1 MFLIS
6 LDFQNIIKKLD
17 IYMKLINIKK
27 MNKKFVLESFQAYL
41 DIELNQLNEAKGPSE
56 ITPESVV
63 GLVQKMLEK
72 QKEKGKADIK
82 LKKFASEKDPY
93 AALKASPEFK
103 SLGFKYSS
111 AFAAPYLFDKLTD
124 EQKNDLYKGISESL
138 NRNGFKKIQEVEKLI
153 EKKAN
158 ITVPPV
164 IYILGEEN
172 KISKTEENPGSRD
185 KREFQLISEEDEN
198 GIFKDNEWD
207 LKDSSFSSPEM
218 KEKLVN
224 PIKEIVS
231 NFAAGKIEIEFIEI
245 ETSANRYRNTGISE
259 NLSWGELS
267 SNRANTIALIFKA
280 AVEEY
285 QLTEEQKNVL
295 QSKITLDYGGSNRDG
310 TSGPNP
316 VDPIPFGYYD
326 ENSKFIRNN
335 GSYDKKRSTVVID
348 KIGNDGKPSGEIEIK
363 TIEPDSDKSQYEK
376 YKYVNI
382 VIKASEPI
390 IIPYETLPDE
400 PINQNEEVKYIPLFK
415 IPSKYESGSSIR
427 IKPRRRRTGTR
438 GKGTGKRICIEF

>member
-1 MFLIS
+1 
-6 LDFQNIIKKLD
+6 
-17 IYMKLINIKK
+17 

-63 GLVQKMLEK
+63 GLVQKILEK
-72 QKEKGKADIK
+72 QKEKGKSDIK

-124 EQKNDLYKGISESL
+124 EQKNDLYENISESL

-164 IYILGEEN
+164 IYIVSKETKIPAPPTEKEDETVEYETIEE
-172 KISKTEENPGSRD
+172 K
-185 KREFQLISEEDEN
+185 DEN
-198 GIFKDNEWD
+198 GIFKDNEWE

-218 KEKLVN
+218 KSKLVD
-224 PIKEIVS
+224 PIKEFVS
-231 NFAAGKIEIEFIEI
+231 SFASGNIKNIEYVVIQS
-245 ETSANRYRNTGISE
+245 SASRYRNTGISE
-259 NLSWGELS
+259 GISWGELS
-267 SNRANTIALIFKA
+267 FNRAKTIAGIFKA

-285 QLTEEQKNVL
+285 GLTEEQRKLL
-295 QSKITLDYGGSNRDG
+295 QSKISIDYGGSNGDG

-316 VDPIPFGYYD
+316 VNPIPFGYYN
-326 ENSKFIRNN
+326 EESKFIRDN
-335 GSYDKKRSTVVID
+335 GAYDKKRSTVVID
-348 KIGNDGKPSGEIEIK
+348 KIDAEGKPTGEIITK
-363 TIEPDSDKSQYEK
+363 IIEPDADKSAYEK

-382 VIKASEPI
+382 VIKATINEIGSQPI
-390 IIPYETLPDE
+390 FLPTEEGTEIEYKPGFKMPRKESDE
-400 PINQNEEVKYIPLFK
+400 PPKRRP
-415 IPSKYESGSSIR
+415 R
-427 IKPRRRRTGTR
+427 PRRRIIGIP
-438 GKGTGKRICIEF
+438 GKGQSRGMCPYQF